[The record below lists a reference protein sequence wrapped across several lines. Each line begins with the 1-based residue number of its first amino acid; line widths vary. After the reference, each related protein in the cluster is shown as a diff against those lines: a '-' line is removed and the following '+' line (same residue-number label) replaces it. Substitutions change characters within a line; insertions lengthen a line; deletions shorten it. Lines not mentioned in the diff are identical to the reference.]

1 MSTTHET
8 DILAA
13 ESAPSWGAEHDAG
26 PVEEGGEGVSLRRR
40 IRRWYYHRL
49 MRLLMLLHNG
59 LLVAAKFLGSPPRRG
74 PKAGGHDILLTGR
87 FGSDNWARA
96 HLQPLAASRCCSRL
110 RVVSTY
116 PVPAMA
122 NVEAVYPPGWLVRML
137 GATGARLAVF
147 VAVGLRYRP
156 DIVGGFHLLVNG
168 LVAVVLARL
177 VGARSMYFCVGG
189 PAEVIDGG
197 VWSETAC
204 FRAMGSPDPVVERRL
219 LRAVASCDH
228 AITMGTRAVEF
239 FRKRGVRTSFHV
251 VSGGIDSSRFSL
263 AGERKT
269 LDIVT
274 VGRLVEVKRIDVYLR
289 AIHLA
294 ARQIG
299 QVHAAIVG
307 DGPVRSDMENLAK
320 VLGIADMVHLP
331 GRQTDI
337 SGWLNRSR
345 VFVLTSDSE
354 GLSLALMEAMTCGL
368 PAVVSDVGDLADLL
382 EDGVNGYLVP
392 RRQPEQFAERLVELL
407 RDHRKYERFSNAARR
422 SAMRYETSVTTR
434 RWDEI
439 LGWAW
444 GTAPEAG

>member
-1 MSTTHET
+1 MSTTYET
-8 DILAA
+8 DILTG
-13 ESAPSWGAEHDAG
+13 EGAPACAAEHDAG
-26 PVEEGGEGVSLRRR
+26 SVEDVCETVSLRRR

-59 LLVAAKFLGSPPRRG
+59 LLVAAKFLGNPPRRR
-74 PKAGGHDILLTGR
+74 PKASGHDILLTGR
-87 FGSDNWARA
+87 FESDNWVRA
-96 HLQPLAASRCCSRL
+96 HLQPLAASRGCSRL

-122 NVEAVYPPGWLVRML
+122 NVEAIYPPAWLVRML

-147 VAVGLRYRP
+147 VAVAVRRRP
-156 DIVGGFHLLVNG
+156 DIVGGFHLLING

-204 FRAMGSPDPVVERRL
+204 FCAMGSPDPVVERRL
-219 LRAVASCDH
+219 VTAVANCDH
-228 AITMGTRAVEF
+228 VITMGTRAVEF
-239 FRKRGVRTSFHV
+239 FRKRGVRTGFHV
-251 VSGGIDSSRFSL
+251 VPGGIDSSRFSL
-263 AGERKT
+263 TGERRT
-269 LDIVT
+269 FDIVT

-289 AIHLA
+289 AIQLA

-299 QVHAAIVG
+299 QVDAAIVG
-307 DGPVRSDMENLAK
+307 DGPVRRDMENLAK
-320 VLGIADMVHLP
+320 VLGIAYMVHFP

-368 PAVVSDVGDLADLL
+368 PAVVADVGDLADLV
-382 EDGVNGYLVP
+382 EDGVNGYLVSG
-392 RRQPEQFAERLVELL
+392 RQPEQFAERLVELL
-407 RDHRKYERFSNAARR
+407 RDHRKYERFSDAARR
-422 SAMRYETSVTTR
+422 SAMRYGTSVTTR

-439 LGWAW
+439 LGGAW
-444 GTAPEAG
+444 GAAPEAD